1 MKTKKCMNE
10 RHEMLGTRSLLL
22 TSVQVDT
29 PSEYEVIKQDV
40 AVREWNK
47 TIQFSIRGETET
59 DTFPRFFDTETFQN
73 TSRDRVVTVTSRSTL
88 HPYHQP

>member
-40 AVREWNK
+40 AVRE
-47 TIQFSIRGETET
+47 
-59 DTFPRFFDTETFQN
+59 
-73 TSRDRVVTVTSRSTL
+73 
-88 HPYHQP
+88 